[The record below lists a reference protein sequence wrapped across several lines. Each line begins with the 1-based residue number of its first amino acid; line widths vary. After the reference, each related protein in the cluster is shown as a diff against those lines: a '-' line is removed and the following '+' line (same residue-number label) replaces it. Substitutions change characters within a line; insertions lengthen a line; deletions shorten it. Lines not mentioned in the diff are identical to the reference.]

1 MNRYK
6 TEVKWSIIFV
16 VVMLLWMGFERLVGL
31 HNEHI
36 ANHAV
41 YTNFFAIFAIAVYVF
56 ALRDKKK
63 IHFGGEMTWNQGFI
77 TGLIIT
83 IIVTLLTPIVQWITH
98 TVITPDFFEN
108 IRAYSIEQGMMT
120 QEEASGYFSLSAYIV
135 QSMIGALGM
144 GIITSAIVAYF
155 TRTRRT

>member
-41 YTNFFAIFAIAVYVF
+41 YTNFFAIFAIAMYVF

-63 IHFGGEMTWNQGFI
+63 IHFGGEMTWNQGFT

-144 GIITSAIVAYF
+144 GIITSAIVANF